1 MFARIRYRLWQ
12 FWQELWARP
21 LSAQAWQHVAD
32 RLSPA
37 ELALFRRFAPSDQ
50 VHSYRVMQT
59 LLAAGHDD
67 PHLLK
72 AALLHDVGKTRVRLY
87 LWDRVLVVLGKA
99 FLPNKMAA
107 WGQGRPSGWRKAFVV
122 KANHAAWGAEMAEQA
137 GSDPAV
143 VALIHYHQDDL
154 AAVPET
160 AVSRHLLRL
169 LQWAD
174 DQN

>member
-21 LSAQAWQHVAD
+21 LSAQAWRHVAAH
-32 RLSPA
+32 LTPA
-37 ELALFRRFAPSDQ
+37 ELALFRRFARSDQ

-87 LWDRVLVVLGKA
+87 VWDRVLVVLGKA
-99 FLPNKMAA
+99 LFPGKMAV
-107 WGQGRPSGWRKAFVV
+107 WGQKRPSGWRKAFVV
-122 KANHAAWGAEMAEQA
+122 KANHAAWGAALAEQA

-143 VALIHYHQDDL
+143 VALIRYHQDDV

-160 AVSRHLLRL
+160 AVSHQLLLL